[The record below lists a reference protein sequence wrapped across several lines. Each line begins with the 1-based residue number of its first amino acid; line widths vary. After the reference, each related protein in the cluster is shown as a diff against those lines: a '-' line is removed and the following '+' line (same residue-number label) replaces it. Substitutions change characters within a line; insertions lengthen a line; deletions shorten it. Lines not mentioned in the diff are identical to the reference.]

1 MCFFLMHYIIR
12 SRSKSSIYHGFG
24 VMMHIHAL
32 SKFLS
37 QMKCD
42 MRVSLIII
50 CAEVMG
56 TTKLLRFVAYTPRRR
71 GFLISVT
78 GW

>member
-1 MCFFLMHYIIR
+1 
-12 SRSKSSIYHGFG
+12 
-24 VMMHIHAL
+24 MHIHAL

-37 QMKCD
+37 HMKCD
-42 MRVSLIII
+42 MRVSVIII
-50 CAEVMG
+50 CVKVVS
-56 TTKLLRFVAYTPRRR
+56 TTMPLWFVAYTSRRR